1 MPEWQPANVDVL
13 SPENAVVLSR
23 QPFEHI
29 TSSLQACS
37 ARLLRFVCSAGECGQ
52 LLLAAEAAGWQ
63 RRKPASPRESATIL
77 ASDFLVEQM
86 MLRLRPWVPED
97 ASAWRYGL
105 LSLSL
110 QECLGKQFW
119 GMARQWTFVKL
130 QPDQS
135 ICISNEGPSMS
146 TTMLS
151 ISVLIPLNVAG
162 AQLKFKLART
172 NEVAGE
178 PCAVEQGS
186 AILHMHPQHLMEVR
200 TPSRI
205 LHVLWLQLLYG
216 IEEKSRQLARSVP
229 SSSSPECA
237 PILMTPP
244 PAVPVPP
251 AVPFEAPS
259 VDPACE
265 LVVACSHAWELG
277 D

>member
-13 SPENAVVLSR
+13 SPDNAVVLSR

-52 LLLAAEAAGWQ
+52 LLLAAEAGWQ

-77 ASDFLVEQM
+77 PSDFLVEQM
-86 MLRLRPWVPED
+86 MLRLRPWVPE
-97 ASAWRYGL
+97 
-105 LSLSL
+105 
-110 QECLGKQFW
+110 ECLGKQFW

-130 QPDQS
+130 QPGQS
-135 ICISNEGPSMS
+135 ICISNEGLSMS

-151 ISVLIPLNVAG
+151 TSVLIPLNMAG
-162 AQLKFKLART
+162 AQLNFKLARS

-216 IEEKSRQLARSVP
+216 IEEKSRQLARSIP

-237 PILMTPP
+237 PILMSPP
-244 PAVPVPP
+244 PAAPVPP

-265 LVVACSHAWELG
+265 LVVGCSHAWELG